1 MVVVNN
7 PELYRL
13 DRIEVNHGKHKYDAV
28 LKNKKTGTEK
38 RVPFG
43 GKKTD
48 GTPYQHYHDKIGHY
62 KSYDH
67 NDRKRRDL
75 YRIRHA
81 GQEKNKFSSGY
92 FSWTYLW

>member
-13 DRIEVNHGKHKYDAV
+13 DRIEVHHGKHKYDAV

-38 RVPFG
+38 HVPFG
-43 GKKTD
+43 GKKSD

-67 NDRKRRDL
+67 NDRQRRNL

-81 GQEKNKFSSGY
+81 GQEKNKFSSGW